1 MLKVDLV
8 TEYRLFRHAV
18 SIGERG
24 KDFSDITAREHAGM
38 YLSMF
43 DASALSNFDQVCDVS
58 YREMSQAAWETRR
71 LLQEALAEEDPEE
84 EL

>member
-8 TEYRLFRHAV
+8 NEYRLFRHAV

-38 YLSMF
+38 Y
-43 DASALSNFDQVCDVS
+43 NFDQVCDVS